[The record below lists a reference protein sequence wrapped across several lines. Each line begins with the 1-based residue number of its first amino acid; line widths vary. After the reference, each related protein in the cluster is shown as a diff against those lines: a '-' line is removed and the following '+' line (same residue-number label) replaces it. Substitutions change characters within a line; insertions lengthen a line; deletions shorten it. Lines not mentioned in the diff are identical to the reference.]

1 VCGLCECVYILGMSC
16 SLWYGVAKR
25 QLDVFRQI
33 MRLARSHH
41 EPSLG
46 HSVPSNT
53 TQYRLNDRNL
63 YLSSNTYLLST
74 TCDSIFSISPS
85 NLTLTCP
92 PSCFALQLA
101 LTSPL

>member
-1 VCGLCECVYILGMSC
+1 MCAAWIMLLRRGQ
-16 SLWYGVAKR
+16 SLHLQWAMFLVEKTPRCLAYPE
-25 QLDVFRQI
+25 FSS
-33 MRLARSHH
+33 ARSIA
-41 EPSLG
+41 PQ
-46 HSVPSNT
+46 SNPAS
-53 TQYRLNDRNL
+53 NS